1 MSFEERNTVVGI
13 LISLISWGLMV
24 SVLAARHSAG
34 AFDGADGPMLWARSV
49 LWLILIAIGIGI
61 ALTILFNI
69 GYAVVTGERKPLF
82 LKDERDSQ
90 IGLLGLQVTLVV
102 ISVGI
107 VGAVVALA
115 FGVGVVLA
123 LNIVLAAC
131 AAGDMA
137 GMLTKMVLYRRGF
150 AL

>member
-24 SVLAARHSAG
+24 SVLFRRHSAG
-34 AFDGADGPMLWARSV
+34 AYDGADGPMLWARSV
-49 LWLILIAIGIGI
+49 LWLILISLGIGI

-69 GYAVVTGERKPLF
+69 GYAVVTGERKPVF

-102 ISVGI
+102 MSVGI
-107 VGAVVALA
+107 VGAIVALA
-115 FGVGVVLA
+115 FGVGVLMV

-131 AAGDMA
+131 ATGDMA
-137 GMLTKMVLYRRGF
+137 GTLTKLALYRRGF
-150 AL
+150 VA